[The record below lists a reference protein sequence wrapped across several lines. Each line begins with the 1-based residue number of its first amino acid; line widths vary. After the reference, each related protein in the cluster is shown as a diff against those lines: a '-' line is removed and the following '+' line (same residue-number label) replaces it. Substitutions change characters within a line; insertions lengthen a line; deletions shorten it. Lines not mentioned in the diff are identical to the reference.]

1 MSRFGCWR
9 ICAQMNNDITSSN
22 SGCVA
27 YQMRLLPF
35 PISKGI
41 PPPHPSSIP
50 SISHTVEPTLAY
62 QLSGSVT
69 TLL

>member
-1 MSRFGCWR
+1 
-9 ICAQMNNDITSSN
+9 MNNDITSSN

-27 YQMRLLPF
+27 YQMRLPPF
-35 PISKGI
+35 PMDDRPKGI
-41 PPPHPSSIP
+41 PPPHPSSIL
-50 SISHTVEPTLAY
+50 SISHIVEPILAY